1 MPSPTA
7 FGPPACLLLDAR
19 GMHAVVLAHFVPPR
33 SNEQSIPPIPVA
45 DRSALDLLPATPS
58 LGANTRGFLASRVRR
73 RNGHVY
79 GRSPAGGRD
88 DVAAVPA
95 RPGHRDPGRR
105 LFVSA
110 RRC

>member
-7 FGPPACLLLDAR
+7 FGPPDCLLLDAR

-79 GRSPAGGRD
+79 GGLFSQLRRNAG
-88 DVAAVPA
+88 
-95 RPGHRDPGRR
+95 R
-105 LFVSA
+105 LPLKWLWRMSRA
-110 RRC
+110 GADNRCA